1 MMEFGENDYK
11 YILQEFS
18 KTMIGARYTYS
29 EIMAAERAP
38 FKFQTIIDRL
48 ILPYADPDMMIGDH
62 ILHMDKADKN
72 YRIYENLK
80 IKIRCCVPDGDG
92 YKTKDFRI
100 NEITGLEESVKDTL
114 VVQEIAFSN
123 LALMGFKL

>member
-1 MMEFGENDYK
+1 MEFGENDYK

-48 ILPYADPDMMIGDH
+48 ILPYADPDMMIGGH
-62 ILHMDKADKN
+62 AASVNCILVTNNTQHFARMG
-72 YRIYENLK
+72 IE
-80 IKIRCCVPDGDG
+80 
-92 YKTKDFRI
+92 
-100 NEITGLEESVKDTL
+100 LEDWI
-114 VVQEIAFSN
+114 QRR
-123 LALMGFKL
+123 

>member
-1 MMEFGENDYK
+1 MEFGENDYK

-62 ILHMDKADKN
+62 ILRMDKDDKN

-92 YKTKDFRI
+92 YKTKDFKI
-100 NEITGLEESVKDTL
+100 DEITGLEESVKDTL

>member
-62 ILHMDKADKN
+62 ILHMDKDDKN

-80 IKIRCCVPDGDG
+80 IIIRCCVPDGDG

-100 NEITGLEESVKDTL
+100 KEITGLEESVKDTL

>member
-1 MMEFGENDYK
+1 MEFGENDYK

-62 ILHMDKADKN
+62 ILRMDKDDKN

-92 YKTKDFRI
+92 YKTKDFKI

>member
-1 MMEFGENDYK
+1 MEFGENDYK

-18 KTMIGARYTYS
+18 KTMIGARYTYA

-48 ILPYADPDMMIGDH
+48 ILPYADPDMMIGEH
-62 ILHMDKADKN
+62 ILNMARDDKN

-80 IKIRCCVPDGDG
+80 IKIRCCVPEGDG
-92 YKTKDFRI
+92 YRTKDFRL
-100 NEITGLEESVKDTL
+100 NELNNLDESVKGTI

>member
-1 MMEFGENDYK
+1 MEFGENDYK

-62 ILHMDKADKN
+62 ILRMDKDDKN

-92 YKTKDFRI
+92 YKTKDFKI
-100 NEITGLEESVKDTL
+100 NEITRLEESVKDTL